1 VRERNSPHKPQ
12 NTLFWVDTF
21 SSILLKDEINIDVS
35 SILLLVMPFEL
46 LTNSK
51 ERDRSLFGT
60 VVLGACSPCVGCR
73 DQWAKHHSLYSKQDT
88 NSKSS
93 CGWICDIRCDLNP
106 LIKLDE
112 HLSGLKRTLA
122 RISRSIGSSSQAGPR
137 AAFRSIHVAATNNRE
152 GKKETPVA
160 LCFQFFY

>member
-1 VRERNSPHKPQ
+1 MPLRHYDILAVASSSVRERNSPHKPQ

-60 VVLGACSPCVGCR
+60 VVLGACAPWVGCR
-73 DQWAKHHSLYSKQDT
+73 DQWVNHHSLYSKQDT

-93 CGWICDIRCDLNP
+93 CGWMCDIRRDLNP
-106 LIKLDE
+106 LMKLDE
-112 HLSGLKRTLA
+112 HYLSGLKRTLA
-122 RISRSIGSSSQAGPR
+122 RISRSIGSSRSNGSFSVNPR
-137 AAFRSIHVAATNNRE
+137 RSH
-152 GKKETPVA
+152 
-160 LCFQFFY
+160 Q